1 MTQTPSTTHGSKTD
15 EVIGLC
21 AISDNPDMWFPDAPQ
36 GRIGRQKMIALGE
49 NVAQAIAIC
58 NRCPRQEACLDEGM
72 QSKNLSYG
80 IWGGKLAGERI
91 LLADA
96 LGMDYMTQGRPTGS
110 VIRAS
115 NSERIGKGRHLGSV
129 VFNESEKV
137 TVQEKRK
144 AIGFLRMVK
153 PWIGERE

>member
-1 MTQTPSTTHGSKTD
+1 MTQTDSTTVGSKTN

-21 AISDNPDMWFPDAPQ
+21 ATSDNPDMWFPDVPQ
-36 GRIGRQKMIALGE
+36 GRLGQQKMMVLGTS
-49 NVAQAIAIC
+49 VAKAIAIC
-58 NRCPRQEACLDEGM
+58 NRCPKQEACLDEGM
-72 QSKNLSYG
+72 QSKNLPHG

-96 LGMDYMTQGRPTGS
+96 RGMDYMTRGRPTGS
-110 VIRAS
+110 VVKAS
-115 NSERIGKGRHLGSV
+115 NSERVGKGRHAGSV

-144 AIGFLRMVK
+144 AIGFLRIIK
-153 PWIGERE
+153 PWIREWR